1 MDARA
6 EADAVALLAD
16 THPGRV
22 PPLAARAL
30 VAARRSGDAAAAAIT
45 QRAWGHALLQTGEMD
60 DAIRHLRSAVTL
72 ARRAGLTTGE
82 ARGKLAYALV
92 MRGRPRQALAEVE
105 AALRTLDGVAADRAR
120 AQRAVIL
127 TEIGRHDEALADF
140 QAALPGLRAA
150 GDEIAVSRL
159 LTNRG
164 VLHTHRYAFA
174 AAVADLRAAEAI
186 SARLGRPL
194 AVGIIVENLGVAEA
208 LRGDVPAALA
218 HIDRAEA
225 LIAANGGHVGMAVYD
240 RGVLLLAAGL
250 ATEARQ
256 AAERAATMMRREGHR
271 LKVPEARLLL
281 AQAAAAAGDWRSAAE
296 HARRATREFTAQ
308 HRVEWAALA
317 RLTLL
322 QAGVRS
328 GAARPARGADDL
340 VATLTNAGWPAAT
353 VEAHLVAAALR
364 PRAADAHLAAAARW
378 AHRRVPAAVRARGWY
393 AEALRRQH
401 TEPARAVAAIRAG
414 LRILDEHGASLGAA
428 DLRVHSAAHRRELTA
443 LGVRLALRDGRP
455 RRLLEWAER
464 GRASRLGHRPARPP
478 ADPLLA
484 DLLAQ
489 LRGVAFELAD
499 AGAAETARLVPRQV
513 ALERR
518 IRDHVRTHRAT
529 GDVSPGRPVPVD
541 ALAAALGDRALVEF
555 VESDG
560 VLHRLTL
567 AGGRLTAR
575 PLGPVAPLADLVRRL
590 PFALHRLARPGDA
603 RRAAAEA
610 LLSGAAARLDAALL
624 PGLPD
629 GPLVIS
635 PTGALH
641 SVPWSILPSC
651 AGRPI
656 AVSPSATLWCAAD
669 AASQGGARTVAGDS
683 HGARTAETG
692 VGVRVDRAGFAR
704 PDGVQASGA
713 GVLVGGDA
721 VAFAGPP
728 GRPEVA
734 VVAGPRLPG
743 AREEAR
749 RVAGIHGVTPL
760 LEAPVDQVLGVL
772 ARVGVLHLA
781 AHGRL
786 SVGNPL
792 FSDLLL
798 ADGPLLV
805 HDLERLERTPHT
817 VSLAACD
824 SGRAAVYAGDELL
837 GLSATLA
844 ARGTAQLVA
853 PVLPI
858 PDLATEPVM
867 VGYHE
872 RLAAGAPPAVAL
884 AATQRALRGA
894 DPHVRAA
901 AAGFNC
907 FGHGFVAPFPGGP

>member
-60 DAIRHLRSAVTL
+60 DAIRHLRSAITHG
-72 ARRAGLTTGE
+72 RRAGLTTVTGE

-105 AALRTLDGVAADRAR
+105 AALGALDGVAADRAR

-225 LIAANGGHVGMAVYD
+225 VIAANGGHVALAVYD

-281 AQAAAAAGDWRSAAE
+281 AQAAAAAGDWRAAADN
-296 HARRATREFTAQ
+296 ARRATREFAAQ

-322 QAGVRS
+322 QAGLRA
-328 GAARPARGADDL
+328 GGARPARGADDL
-340 VATLTNAGWPAAT
+340 VATLTDAGWPAAT

-364 PRAADAHLAAAARW
+364 PRVADTHLAAAARW
-378 AHRRVPAAVRARGWY
+378 AHRRVPAAIRARGWY

-401 TEPARAVAAIRAG
+401 TEPAGAVAAIRAG
-414 LRILDEHGASLGAA
+414 LRILDEHSASLGAA

-455 RRLLEWAER
+455 HRLLEWAER
-464 GRASRLGHRPARPP
+464 GRATRLVHRPARPP

-518 IRDHVRTHRAT
+518 IRDHVRTHRAA
-529 GDVSPGRPVPVD
+529 GDTPLWTPVAVAP
-541 ALAAALGDRALVEF
+541 LAAALGDRVLVEF

-560 VLHRLTL
+560 ILHRLTL
-567 AGGRLTAR
+567 TGGRLTAR
-575 PLGPVAPLADLVRRL
+575 PLGPLPPLADLVRRL

-610 LLSGAAARLDAALL
+610 LLSGAASRLDAALL
-624 PGLPD
+624 SGLPD

-656 AVSPSATLWCAAD
+656 AVSPSATLWYAAGRGP
-669 AASQGGARTVAGDS
+669 AGA
-683 HGARTAETG
+683 
-692 VGVRVDRAGFAR
+692 
-704 PDGVQASGA
+704 
-713 GVLVGGDA
+713 
-721 VAFAGPP
+721 
-728 GRPEVA
+728 EVA

-749 RVAGIHGVTPL
+749 RVAAIHGVVPL
-760 LEAPVDQVLGVL
+760 LDAPVDQVLAVMGKV
-772 ARVGVLHLA
+772 AVLHLA

-786 SVGNPL
+786 STGNPL

-805 HDLERLERTPHT
+805 HDLERLESTPHT

-884 AATQRALRGA
+884 AATQHALRDA

-907 FGHGFVAPFPGGP
+907 FGHGFIAPFPGGP

>member
-1 MDARA
+1 VDARA
-6 EADAVALLAD
+6 QADAVALLAD

-22 PPLAARAL
+22 PPLAARA
-30 VAARRSGDAAAAAIT
+30 VHAARRSGDPAAAAIA

-60 DAIRHLRSAVTL
+60 DAIRHLRSAI
-72 ARRAGLTTGE
+72 AHSRRAGLTTVAGE
-82 ARGKLAYALV
+82 TRGKLAYALA
-92 MRGRPRQALAEVE
+92 MRGRPRQALAEVD
-105 AALRTLDGVAADRAR
+105 AAVRALTGIAADRAR

-127 TEIGRHDEALADF
+127 TEIGRHDEALADY

-150 GDEIAVSRL
+150 GDDVAVSRL

-164 VLHTHRYAFA
+164 VLHIYRYAFA
-174 AAVADLRAAEAI
+174 AAVADLRAAEVLSTRI
-186 SARLGRPL
+186 GRAL
-194 AVGIIVENLGVAEA
+194 SVGIIAENLGVVEA

-218 HIDRAEA
+218 HIERAER
-225 LIAANGGHVGMAVYD
+225 LIAANGGHVALAVYD
-240 RGVLLLAAGL
+240 RGLLLLAAGL

-256 AAERAATMMRREGHR
+256 AAERAAAMFRREGHR
-271 LKVPEARLLL
+271 LKVPEARLLM
-281 AQAAAAAGDWRSAAE
+281 AQAASAAGDWRASADQ
-296 HARRATREFTAQ
+296 ARLATREFAAQ
-308 HRVEWAALA
+308 HRAEWAALA
-317 RLTLL
+317 RLTFL
-322 QAGVRS
+322 QARLRAGET
-328 GAARPARGADDL
+328 PARGADDL
-340 VATLTNAGWPAAT
+340 VTTLAGAGWPAAT

-364 PRAADAHLAAAARW
+364 PRLAEEHLGAAARW
-378 AHRRVPAAVRARGWY
+378 ARRQVPAAVRARGWY
-393 AEALRRQH
+393 AEALRRARSD
-401 TEPARAVAAIRAG
+401 PARAVGAIRAG

-455 RRLLEWAER
+455 HRLLEWAER
-464 GRASRLGHRPARPP
+464 SRASRLGHRPARPP

-499 AGAAETARLVPRQV
+499 AGAADTARLVPRQV
-513 ALERR
+513 TLERQV
-518 IRDHVRTHRAT
+518 RDHVRTHRA
-529 GDVSPGRPVPVD
+529 PGEQPPWTPVPVS
-541 ALAAALGDRALVEF
+541 ALAAALGDRCLVEF

-567 AGGRLTAR
+567 AGGRLDAR

-590 PFALHRLARPGDA
+590 PFALHRLGRPGA
-603 RRAAAEA
+603 QRRAAAEA
-610 LLSGAAARLDAALL
+610 LLAGAADRLDAALL
-624 PGLPD
+624 RGLPD

-635 PTGALH
+635 PTGVLH

-656 AVSPSATLWCAAD
+656 AVSPSATLWCAA
-669 AASQGGARTVAGDS
+669 AGGSGD
-683 HGARTAETG
+683 G
-692 VGVRVDRAGFAR
+692 
-704 PDGVQASGA
+704 
-713 GVLVGGDA
+713 
-721 VAFAGPP
+721 
-728 GRPEVA
+728 EVA

-743 AREEAR
+743 ARAEAE
-749 RVAGIHGVTPL
+749 RVAAIHGVTPL
-760 LEAPVDQVLGVL
+760 LDAPVDRVLGML
-772 ARVGVLHLA
+772 GRVGVLHLA

-786 SVGNPL
+786 STDNPL
-792 FSDLLL
+792 FSHLML

-805 HDLERLERTPHT
+805 HDLERLARTPHT

-858 PDLATEPVM
+858 PDLATGPVM

-872 RLAAGAPPAVAL
+872 RLAAGAAPAVAL
-884 AATQRALRGA
+884 AETQHALRDA
-894 DPHVRAA
+894 DPPTRAA

-907 FGHGFVAPFPGGP
+907 FGHGFTAPFPRSP

>member
-1 MDARA
+1 MNARA

-30 VAARRSGDAAAAAIT
+30 LSARRSGDTAAAAIT

-60 DAIRHLRSAVTL
+60 DAIRHLRSAITHS
-72 ARRAGLTTGE
+72 RRAGLPTVTGE

-92 MRGRPRQALAEVE
+92 MRGRPRQALAEVD
-105 AALRTLDGVAADRAR
+105 AAVRALDGVAADRAR

-164 VLHTHRYAFA
+164 VLHTQRYAFG
-174 AAVADLRAAEAI
+174 AAVADLREAEAI

-218 HIDRAEA
+218 HIDRAEE
-225 LIAANGGHVGMAVYD
+225 LIAANGGHVAIAVYD

-256 AAERAATMMRREGHR
+256 AAERAATMLRREGHR

-281 AQAAAAAGDWRSAAE
+281 AQAAAATGDWRAAAE
-296 HARRATREFTAQ
+296 QARLATREFAAQ

-322 QAGVRS
+322 QAGLRA
-328 GAARPARGADDL
+328 GTRPARGADDL
-340 VATLTNAGWPAAT
+340 VTTLAAAGWPAAT

-364 PRAADAHLAAAARW
+364 PRVADAHLAAAARW
-378 AHRRVPAAVRARGWY
+378 ARRRVPAAVRARGWY
-393 AEALRRQH
+393 AEALRRQQ
-401 TEPARAVAAIRAG
+401 TDPARAVAAIRAG

-455 RRLLEWAER
+455 HRLFEWAER

-513 ALERR
+513 TLERR
-518 IRDHVRTHRAT
+518 IRDHVRTHRAS
-529 GDVSPGRPVPVD
+529 GEHPPWAPVLLG
-541 ALAAALGDRALVEF
+541 ALASALGDRVLVEF

-567 AGGRLTAR
+567 AGGRLDAR

-590 PFALHRLARPGDA
+590 PFALHRLARPGA
-603 RRAAAEA
+603 QRRAAAEA
-610 LLSGAAARLDAALL
+610 LLAGAADRLDAALL
-624 PGLPD
+624 RGLPD
-629 GPLVIS
+629 GPMVIS
-635 PTGALH
+635 PTGVLH

-656 AVSPSATLWCAAD
+656 AVSPSATLWCAA
-669 AASQGGARTVAGDS
+669 AG
-683 HGARTAETG
+683 
-692 VGVRVDRAGFAR
+692 
-704 PDGVQASGA
+704 ASG
-713 GVLVGGDA
+713 GG
-721 VAFAGPP
+721 
-728 GRPEVA
+728 EVA

-743 AREEAR
+743 ARAEAE
-749 RVAGIHGVTPL
+749 RVAAIHGVTAL
-760 LEAPVDQVLGVL
+760 LDAPVDQVLGML
-772 ARVGVLHLA
+772 GRVGVLHLA

-786 SVGNPL
+786 STDNPL

-805 HDLERLERTPHT
+805 HDLERLDRTPHT

-858 PDLATEPVM
+858 PDLATGPVM

-872 RLAAGAPPAVAL
+872 RLAAGAAPAIAL
-884 AATQRALRGA
+884 AETQHALRDA
-894 DPHVRAA
+894 DPPTRAA

-907 FGHGFVAPFPGGP
+907 FGHGFTAPFPGGP

>member
-6 EADAVALLAD
+6 QADAVAQLAD

-30 VAARRSGDAAAAAIT
+30 AAARRSGDPAAAAIT

-60 DAIRHLRSAVTL
+60 DAIRHLRSAITHS
-72 ARRAGLTTGE
+72 RRAGLTTVAGE

-92 MRGRPRQALAEVE
+92 MRGRPRQALAEVD
-105 AALRTLDGVAADRAR
+105 AAVRTLTGVAADRAR

-127 TEIGRHDEALADF
+127 TEIGRHDEALADY
-140 QAALPGLRAA
+140 QAALPGIRAS

-159 LTNRG
+159 LTNRS
-164 VLHTHRYAFA
+164 VLHIHRYAFA
-174 AAVADLRAAEAI
+174 AAVADLGEAEAI

-218 HIDRAEA
+218 HIDRAER
-225 LIAANGGHVGMAVYD
+225 LIADNGGHVALAVYD

-250 ATEARQ
+250 AGEARQ
-256 AAERAATMMRREGHR
+256 EAERAATMLRREGHR

-281 AQAAAAAGDWRSAAE
+281 AQAASASGDWRVAADQ
-296 HARRATREFTAQ
+296 ARLATREFASQ
-308 HRVEWAALA
+308 HRSEWAALA

-322 QAGVRS
+322 QARLRAGTTT
-328 GAARPARGADDL
+328 ARGADDL
-340 VATLTNAGWPAAT
+340 VTTLAAAGWPAAT

-364 PRAADAHLAAAARW
+364 PTVADAHLAAAARW
-378 AHRRVPAAVRARGWY
+378 ARRRVPAAVRARGWY
-393 AEALRRQH
+393 AEALRRAH
-401 TEPARAVAAIRAG
+401 ADPARAVGAIRAG
-414 LRILDEHGASLGAA
+414 LRILDEHAASLGAA

-443 LGVRLALRDGRP
+443 LGLRLALRDGRP
-455 RRLLEWAER
+455 HRVLEWAER

-499 AGAAETARLVPRQV
+499 AGAADTARLVPRQV
-513 ALERR
+513 TLERR
-518 IRDHVRTHRAT
+518 IRDHVRTHRPVGET
-529 GDVSPGRPVPVD
+529 PRWTPVPLD
-541 ALAAALGDRALVEF
+541 ALRAALGERRLVEF

-567 AGGRLTAR
+567 AGGRLDAR
-575 PLGPVAPLADLVRRL
+575 AIGPVAPIADLVRRL

-603 RRAAAEA
+603 RRSAAAA
-610 LLSGAAARLDAALL
+610 LLDAAARALDAALL
-624 PGLPD
+624 GGAGD
-629 GPLVIS
+629 EPLVVS

-651 AGRPI
+651 AGRPVT
-656 AVSPSATLWCAAD
+656 VSPSATLWCAA
-669 AASQGGARTVAGDS
+669 
-683 HGARTAETG
+683 
-692 VGVRVDRAGFAR
+692 
-704 PDGVQASGA
+704 
-713 GVLVGGDA
+713 
-721 VAFAGPP
+721 AGPP
-728 GRPEVA
+728 ATVDVA
-734 VVAGPRLPG
+734 VVAGPRLVG
-743 AREEAR
+743 ARAEAQ
-749 RVAGIHGVTPL
+749 RVAAIHGVAPL
-760 LEAPVDQVLGVL
+760 LDAPVERVLAVLGT
-772 ARVGVLHLA
+772 VGVLHLA

-786 SVGNPL
+786 STDNPL

-805 HDLERLERTPHT
+805 HDLERLDRTPHT

-844 ARGTAQLVA
+844 TRGTAQLVA
-853 PVLPI
+853 PVLPV

-867 VGYHE
+867 VAYHE

-884 AATQRALRGA
+884 AATQHALRDA
-894 DPHVRAA
+894 DPPTRAA

-907 FGHGFVAPFPGGP
+907 FGHGFTAPFPGGP